1 MFLSKVKLENFRSI
15 TSLTL
20 SNLKSLNCFI
30 GGHNSG
36 KTNILDGLSIF
47 WNPQIRTDT
56 LSRKFHMKSTSVKE
70 DFSKN
75 ILSYLNTNYIHG
87 IFEFDL
93 LKENGYEFFKG
104 NDWIKNQFTNAA
116 VEINLS
122 NPFDVYDNF
131 IDEVSSIVNI
141 DNIKKMNFDMNLNPE
156 FLEFIQESIYFEL
169 KGEEYLQFE
178 SINVPISII
187 RHAFGSYYIR
197 RFQNSD
203 LGYEEVRLILLNIL
217 RGKEYQTISSI
228 EGFLQAIIDQ
238 EFIFKLGEK
247 DTDGLPQIDVTI
259 ERAFSSP
266 LWRISKST
274 LRLISIACLMTSD
287 PASHQIIIID
297 NPGLYLH
304 PRGERALA
312 RKLENLSKDRQLF
325 FSTQS
330 PRLLVGQ
337 AHLVELKKGW
347 TQVERIKGKQM
358 MRKVVKLLGIRPS
371 DSFESDIV
379 VFVEG
384 RTDSRVFRVLEKKV
398 RENNSDL
405 PRTRVS
411 YIGVGGWTNMKYV
424 LSIELLKSKFVRTR
438 AVAITDGDI
447 IKSDTYLE
455 VKRNWEEV
463 FGTNGGFLSLKE
475 ESIESIFLNVPEVI
489 YRYFVEK
496 KRKRDVPVEELGR
509 YISTRRG
516 RNVPDKTILRDL
528 LLKYNFV
535 KRYTSKIAE
544 QLARELSLNEI
555 PSYLKNYLESNILNY
570 DIS

>member
-1 MFLSKVKLENFRSI
+1 
-15 TSLTL
+15 
-20 SNLKSLNCFI
+20 
-30 GGHNSG
+30 
-36 KTNILDGLSIF
+36 
-47 WNPQIRTDT
+47 
-56 LSRKFHMKSTSVKE
+56 
-70 DFSKN
+70 
-75 ILSYLNTNYIHG
+75 
-87 IFEFDL
+87 
-93 LKENGYEFFKG
+93 
-104 NDWIKNQFTNAA
+104 
-116 VEINLS
+116 
-122 NPFDVYDNF
+122 
-131 IDEVSSIVNI
+131 
-141 DNIKKMNFDMNLNPE
+141 
-156 FLEFIQESIYFEL
+156 
-169 KGEEYLQFE
+169 
-178 SINVPISII
+178 
-187 RHAFGSYYIR
+187 
-197 RFQNSD
+197 
-203 LGYEEVRLILLNIL
+203 L

-228 EGFLQAIIDQ
+228 EGFLKAIIDQ

-247 DTDGLPQIDVTI
+247 ATDGLPQIDVTI

-266 LWRISKST
+266 LWRISKGT

-528 LLKYNFV
+528 LLKYNFA

-570 DIS
+570 YIS